1 MPKVYV
7 IDDSLSVCFAI
18 ERMLTARGLDV
29 VSERSGQAALRQ
41 LETVAP
47 DLVLCDL
54 VLPDIDG
61 FEICRALHEHPT
73 LREVP
78 VVVIS
83 GIIDEEIRGRA
94 EGLGA
99 VGVLKKPFATDELV
113 DLVERVLGSAEA
125 EATGE
130 TVDAPPPPPPPPD
143 AARTDDR
150 LLAEL
155 EARLEPLIVLEALR
169 FACIVSPDGQIVGFG
184 PNKPD
189 PAAVAALPE
198 LARLAALSTFRLG
211 HGDLGLTTVESDH
224 GIVAILPQE
233 RDHLLVVGL
242 GDSSVLG
249 KARFLLRRLRAEVA

>member
-29 VSERSGQAALRQ
+29 VSERAGQAALDQ

-54 VLPDIDG
+54 VLPDVDG
-61 FEICRALHEHPT
+61 FEICRYLHEHPT

-78 VVVIS
+78 VIVIS
-83 GIIDEEIRGRA
+83 GIIDDEIRQRA

-113 DLVERVLGSAEA
+113 DLVERVLGIAGTAESEEDGA
-125 EATGE
+125 
-130 TVDAPPPPPPPPD
+130 VPPPPPPPIADSP
-143 AARTDDR
+143 DDR

-184 PNKPD
+184 PHKPE

-211 HGDLGLTTVESDH
+211 HGDLGLTTIESDH

-249 KARFLLRRLRAEVA
+249 KARFLLRRLRAEMA